1 MRTFL
6 MVPAVYQL
14 YKNLIMSYSND
25 TERPEENGRNIKR
38 LPSTKTV
45 LGITFGIFMVIVY
58 VGMGVLLLINFF
70 DWQTD
75 WAWTR
80 WIVGIMLIIY
90 GFFRAW
96 RQYKDFTR
104 KDTDE

>member
-1 MRTFL
+1 
-6 MVPAVYQL
+6 
-14 YKNLIMSYSND
+14 MSYSND
-25 TERPEENGRNIKR
+25 SGMPDGSRRNANR

-45 LGITFGIFMVIVY
+45 LGITFGIFMVIIY

-70 DWQTD
+70 NWQTD

-80 WIVGIMLIIY
+80 WVVGIMLIIY

-96 RQYKDFTR
+96 RQYRDFTR
-104 KDTDE
+104 KDIE